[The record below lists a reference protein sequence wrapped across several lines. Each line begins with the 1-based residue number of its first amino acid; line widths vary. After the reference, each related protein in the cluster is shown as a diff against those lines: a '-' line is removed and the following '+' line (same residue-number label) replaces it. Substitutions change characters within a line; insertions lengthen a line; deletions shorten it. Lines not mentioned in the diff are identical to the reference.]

1 VHVGDTVL
9 KEEVLDV
16 IIEQTRLP
24 HTRETTAMVVLS
36 LDKTDLSMV
45 NVHWRITVDDIEST
59 PKRVFGGIVVETYP
73 ISNDKVV
80 LECEGGER
88 HLKER
93 TMSYGFHNFTVQ
105 EMVFY
110 VTRRVPEVQ
119 VQEKN
124 IQGLNLN
131 KKLRNFRVIL
141 PILNLEI
148 PATMSVMNARFHPN
162 DPSSEDEKTIYSQFS
177 KTTNADSP
185 GEESVWNR
193 SKVRAEVLVE
203 ATYFD
208 EAAIEGRRLVTSAL
222 DWLLYF
228 LRLSVLGIKNNIRS
242 TVVPWNRVHSHGVIS
257 AAEQAYVRD
266 VSEPQVKA
274 CLYDFEVSTGEPLVK
289 LSEDELTTYSPVKGL
304 FESTYSRHTDDS
316 RRFWSALH
324 WLRRARESIDDRD
337 KLLDLWIVL
346 EFLVSGETG
355 ERVFPPD
362 MSERLAE
369 LLRDKAI
376 ELGFKDP
383 ESAKIRFKDAISQPT
398 LRERFDAFVANAS
411 LPLTITSRET
421 EVVWDTLRKARNDL
435 EHGRKDV
442 VIFSEDL
449 DVMDQMLSRIIWVT
463 VNEGVTSNA

>member
-1 VHVGDTVL
+1 MRVGDTVL
-9 KEEVLDV
+9 KDEVFDV
-16 IIEQTRLP
+16 IIQETRLP
-24 HTRETTAMVVLS
+24 HTRETTATVVLS

-59 PKRVFGGIVVETYP
+59 PKRVFSGVVVQTYP
-73 ISNDKVV
+73 IGDDKVV

-88 HLKER
+88 HYRER
-93 TMSYGFHNFTVQ
+93 TLSFGFHNFMAQ

-110 VTRRVPEVQ
+110 VARRVPEVQ

-131 KKLRNFRVIL
+131 KNRRNFRVIL

-148 PATMSVMNARFHPN
+148 PVTMSVMNTRLHPS
-162 DPSSEDEKTIYSQFS
+162 DPSSEDEKTIFSQFS
-177 KTTNADSP
+177 KIVNSNSP
-185 GEESVWNR
+185 GDNSVWNR

-208 EAAIEGRRLVTSAL
+208 EAAIEGRKLVTSAL
-222 DWLLYF
+222 DWLLYA
-228 LRLSVLGIKNNIRS
+228 LRLSVLGIKNNIRG
-242 TVVPWNRVHSHGVIS
+242 TVVPWNRVRSHGVIS
-257 AAEQAYVRD
+257 AAEEAYVRD

-274 CLYDFEVSTGEPLVK
+274 CLYDFETSVGEPLVK
-289 LSEDELTTYSPVKGL
+289 FSEDELTAYSPVKNL
-304 FESTYSRHTDDS
+304 FESAYSKHTDDS

-324 WLRRARESIDDRD
+324 WLRRVRESIDDRD

-355 ERVFPPD
+355 QRAFPPD
-362 MSERLAE
+362 VSERLAE

-383 ESAKIRFKDAISQPT
+383 ESAKRRFKDAISQPT

-411 LPLTITSRET
+411 LPMKITSKET

-442 VIFSEDL
+442 VIFSDDL
-449 DVMDQMLSRIIWVT
+449 DVMDQMLNRIIWVT